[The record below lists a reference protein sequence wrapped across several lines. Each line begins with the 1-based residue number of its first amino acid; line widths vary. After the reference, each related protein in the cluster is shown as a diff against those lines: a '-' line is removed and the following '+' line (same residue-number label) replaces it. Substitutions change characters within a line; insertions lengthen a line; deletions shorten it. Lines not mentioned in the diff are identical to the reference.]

1 MSEVRSAEKATT
13 NIVDQSQSSVKSL
26 WADFLALIKIG
37 IINSNLITTFAGFWL
52 ALHFTNQNPLEH
64 WGTFLLVMLG
74 TALVIAGGC
83 VINNYYDRDID
94 IDMGR
99 TKSRPTIT
107 GTIPL
112 PVILGLGIAFSVIG
126 LLTLYAT
133 TIQAALFGFMGWFVY
148 VVLYTM
154 WSKRKYTINT
164 VVGSF
169 SGAAPPLIGWAAV
182 DSTLHPAAFVLFL
195 IMFIWQTPHF
205 LALAIRK
212 KDDYANAG
220 VPMLPSVYGNEITK
234 RQMVIYTA
242 CLLPLPLYF
251 FQLGMVFIVFA
262 TLLNIGW
269 FILGLY
275 GFLMKDDQKWA
286 KWMFIYS
293 LNYLTLFFVGLVVAT
308 IPSFL

>member
-1 MSEVRSAEKATT
+1 MSELRSVERTAT
-13 NIVDQSQSSVKSL
+13 NIVDKPQTSIKSL

-52 ALHFTNQNPLEH
+52 ALYFTSQNPLAH
-64 WGTFLLVMLG
+64 WDTFILVMLG

-94 IDMGR
+94 LVMSR
-99 TKSRPTIT
+99 TQSRPTIT

-112 PVILGLGIAFSVIG
+112 PIILGMGIAFSVLG
-126 LLTLYAT
+126 LILLYLTTPL
-133 TIQAALFGFMGWFVY
+133 AALFGFIGWFVY

-182 DSTLHPAAFVLFL
+182 DSSLHPTAFVLFL

-212 KDDYANAG
+212 KDDYAKAN
-220 VPMLPSVYGNEITK
+220 VPMLPSVHGNAITK
-234 RQMVIYTA
+234 RQIFIYTI

-251 FQLGMVFIVFA
+251 FQLGTAFVVFA
-262 TLLNIGW
+262 SALNIGW
-269 FILGLY
+269 FAIATY
-275 GFLMKDDQKWA
+275 GFVMKDDQKWA

-293 LNYLTLFFVGLVVAT
+293 LNYLTLFFIGLVVAT